1 MIMTKTVYTNRFT
14 DVDLQTQKR
23 SKNRNSD
30 NETEVKKMKI
40 AICGKGGSGKST
52 LAALLAREYA
62 RRNRPVLVVDTDE
75 SNLGLHRLLGTDAP
89 PDLMDYFGGK
99 KAMGEKIMA
108 AMPDLASVNLIEEA
122 WTFDDLPKDYV
133 AEDHGVQ
140 LVAIGKIHD
149 AGEGCA
155 CPMGMLAK
163 QFLRSLRLGD
173 SDVVI
178 ADTEAGIEHFGRGI
192 DQEADVILM
201 VLDPSFESLRL
212 AEKITGMTEGIGVP
226 LYYVLNKTEPTM
238 AARMREGIADP
249 SRIICEIPQDPDIL
263 EAGLEGQAL
272 TDGHPA
278 IGLLVEAL
286 EGR

>member
-1 MIMTKTVYTNRFT
+1 
-14 DVDLQTQKR
+14 
-23 SKNRNSD
+23 
-30 NETEVKKMKI
+30 MKI

-62 RRNRPVLVVDTDE
+62 RRNRPVLVIDTDE

-89 PDLMDYFGGK
+89 PDLMNYFGGK
-99 KAMGEKIMA
+99 MTVGAKIMA
-108 AMPDLASVNLIEEA
+108 AMPDLTSVHLIEDA
-122 WTFDDLPKDYV
+122 WTLDDLPKEYV
-133 AEDHGVQ
+133 AEDHGVR

-163 QFLRSLRLGD
+163 QFLGGLRLGD
-173 SDVVI
+173 NDVVI

-212 AEKITGMTEGIGVP
+212 AEKITGMAGGIGIP
-226 LYYVLNKTEPTM
+226 LYYVLNKTDPAM

-249 SRIICEIPQDPDIL
+249 SRIICEIPQEPGIL
-263 EAGLEGQAL
+263 EAGLGGQAL
-272 TDGHPA
+272 TDGRPA
-278 IGLLVEAL
+278 IGLLVEVL